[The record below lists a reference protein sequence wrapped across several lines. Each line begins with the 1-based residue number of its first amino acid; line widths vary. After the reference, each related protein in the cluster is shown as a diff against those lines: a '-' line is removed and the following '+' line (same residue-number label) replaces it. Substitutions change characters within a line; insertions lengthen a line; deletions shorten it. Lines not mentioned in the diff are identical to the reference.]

1 MKIACAA
8 ATKPL
13 ERSLAVKLHAPV
25 MRVLSKNP
33 SLANR
38 CYVQEQLC
46 HIKSYF
52 GAKAM
57 VGIAFVVSPDRT
69 TNCFLGGLNDSIRC
83 EPEHEIAAMAHF
95 SLRMANRGRG
105 KRMRRPV
112 TRLTLLAAAAAMATG
127 CVPVRHN
134 LPPEQRLLEPGP
146 GVGGPGP
153 GVLGPIPMA
162 PGGPMMGGPMMGGP
176 GMGGPMM
183 GGQMMGGPGM
193 GGPMMG
199 GPGMSGPMMDVP
211 GVGGPEMG
219 GPMMSPSMPMNP
231 QGPPMATTDDQG
243 NDIALTNFQCGIN
256 GGGYSDGSGVMMTA
270 GMLPAV
276 PPTVQVTLGK
286 PESMQIRYDVTG
298 SGQFDSEPLIVPARQ
313 NFPQG
318 GLYRLK
324 LTNIVNREGVELY
337 PTMELAYAN
346 PRTGAYLAHNSI
358 PVQFTEED
366 FDQVLTGNFVTK
378 VIYLPDPDYQGPAL
392 AGIDTLVST
401 RLDPGMDPIVE
412 ADRRGSILA
421 IIRLGDKD
429 IEMAGGTDVGAAVG
443 MGMNGGIAGMPM
455 AFAPAMTEGC
465 GCGGG
470 PGGGNGNGNPMP
482 PSLPGMIAGVT
493 APQYGMPMSGTPIG
507 LPGPPHIPLGH
518 PAGLKKHVIKNHTSM
533 HIPRPVEDVKIGVRM
548 APGYSYPN
556 PASRIH
562 MTEQNINP
570 GIPQGRPAYDKAS
583 QRVR

>member
-1 MKIACAA
+1 
-8 ATKPL
+8 
-13 ERSLAVKLHAPV
+13 
-25 MRVLSKNP
+25 
-33 SLANR
+33 
-38 CYVQEQLC
+38 
-46 HIKSYF
+46 
-52 GAKAM
+52 
-57 VGIAFVVSPDRT
+57 
-69 TNCFLGGLNDSIRC
+69 
-83 EPEHEIAAMAHF
+83 
-95 SLRMANRGRG
+95 MANRGRG

-153 GVLGPIPMA
+153 GVLGPIPSG
-162 PGGPMMGGPMMGGP
+162 PGMMGGGMMGGPMMGGP
-176 GMGGPMM
+176 MGPGCPPGMHMGQMPMDGMSMEGPMQGMQMQSVPLGAPGGPMAQAD
-183 GGQMMGGPGM
+183 GENG
-193 GGPMMG
+193 
-199 GPGMSGPMMDVP
+199 
-211 GVGGPEMG
+211 
-219 GPMMSPSMPMNP
+219 
-231 QGPPMATTDDQG
+231 
-243 NDIALTNFQCGIN
+243 DIALTNYAQCGPDGSPMGGCL
-256 GGGYSDGSGVMMTA
+256 GGGGGIPVGGGVLPTMGMM
-270 GMLPAV
+270 PAV

-286 PESMQIRYDVTG
+286 PEAMQIRYDATG
-298 SGQFDSEPLIVPARQ
+298 GGQFDSEPLIVPARQ

-337 PTMELAYAN
+337 PTLELAYAN

-378 VIYLPDPDYQGPAL
+378 VIYLPDPDYEGPAL

-401 RLDPGMDPIVE
+401 RLDPGIDPITE

-421 IIRLGDKD
+421 IVRLGDKD
-429 IEMAGGTDVGAAVG
+429 IEMSGGTDGVGASAVG
-443 MGMNGGIAGMPM
+443 PAMGAGFAGLPMP
-455 AFAPAMTEGC
+455 FAPSMTDGC
-465 GCGGG
+465 GCGPDGSCG
-470 PGGGNGNGNPMP
+470 PGGVSGGNGNGNPMP

-518 PAGLKKHVIKNHTSM
+518 PASLKKHVIKNHTPM
-533 HIPRPVEDVKIGVRM
+533 HMPQPVDNVKIGVRM

-556 PASRIH
+556 PVSRIH
-562 MTEQNINP
+562 MTEQNVHP
-570 GIPQGRPAYDKAS
+570 GIPQGRPMYDKAS
-583 QRVR
+583 QRVQ